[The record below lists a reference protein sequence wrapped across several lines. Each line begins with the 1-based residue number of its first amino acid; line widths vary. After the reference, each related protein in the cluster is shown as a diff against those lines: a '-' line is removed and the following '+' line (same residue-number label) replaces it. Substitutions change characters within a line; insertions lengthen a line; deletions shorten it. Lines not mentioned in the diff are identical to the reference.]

1 MGRVFDS
8 DYIYKQM
15 EEHVGTINPEDTVL
29 GQMKESTERYN
40 EENAKSAKKQNLI
53 SNWIQVL
60 TLITAVLTLLATV
73 WFGLQG
79 S

>member
-1 MGRVFDS
+1 MRDQIDFS
-8 DYIYKQM
+8 YIYKQM
-15 EEHVGTINPEDTVL
+15 EENVGTIDPEDTIL
-29 GQMKESTERYN
+29 GQMQETMQKAN
-40 EENAKSAKKQNLI
+40 EESAKSAKKQNHI

-60 TLITAVLTLLATV
+60 TLITTILTLLATV